1 MAWCLELATSFAY
14 QIAGQQWT
22 ACQTAEAKDWAGTC
36 CGSCCH
42 MLGLPWHSSDR
53 IPCCLDQTSEVA
65 TSGWVAVADVAV
77 VVGAGVAVALVALD
91 HTVT

>member
-1 MAWCLELATSFAY
+1 
-14 QIAGQQWT
+14 
-22 ACQTAEAKDWAGTC
+22 
-36 CGSCCH
+36 

-77 VVGAGVAVALVALD
+77 VAAAVAVALVAVD